1 MSETKAQAH
10 KWLLGGLFA
19 LLASCSQ
26 ANPTP
31 NQDEA
36 NPETTVLQGAALE
49 SLQSVGAD
57 GTFEFAKPRLTG
69 LSAQSTALAP
79 FRTGQILVSGISSK
93 TPEGIAPVE
102 ITAVEETSS
111 GYRVKTRSV
120 PLEKAIKNANVSFE
134 KRLGE
139 DQLEELPKA
148 MSLAAQG
155 TLGDA
160 CMKKGTSGFVV
171 HFNQEMSLEPRGVK
185 GAIAAKGR
193 LKGCVRLNV
202 TFKSDVSISYFSL
215 KTFEMGVKTVNEQEN
230 NLEIEGL
237 IGTGSNLEVPLKAIY
252 FKHQTILIAGVPVVY
267 QPILTLKLGMDNTI
281 KGTVSAGVSLQRE
294 TYLGV
299 RYLRSEGKF
308 RLINTV
314 SKQVDFLPPQVSD
327 LIVGEI
333 GGSLALE
340 FKIKFYGS
348 VSASVEGKV
357 RGYVTLKPLANP
369 GKRGILG
376 VNIEFKAS
384 VEAEINIWGYSLLKQ
399 EASFAINPYEIWRRE
414 Y

>member
-49 SLQSVGAD
+49 NLQSVGAD
-57 GTFEFAKPRLTG
+57 GTFEFAKPRLNG

-79 FRTGQILVSGISSK
+79 YRTGQILVSGISNK
-93 TPEGIAPVE
+93 TPQGIAPVE

-120 PLEKAIKNANVSFE
+120 PLEKAIKNANVNFE
-134 KRLGE
+134 KVLGE
-139 DQLEELPKA
+139 DQLEQLPQG

-155 TLGDA
+155 VLGDA
-160 CMKKGTSGFVV
+160 CMKKGTGGFVV
-171 HFNQEMSLEPRGVK
+171 HFDRAMSLEPRNTNE
-185 GAIAAKGR
+185 AITATGR
-193 LKGCVRLNV
+193 LKGCIRLNV
-202 TFKSDVSISYFSL
+202 TFKSNVEISFFSL
-215 KTFEMGVKTVNEQEN
+215 KSFEMGVGTATEQEKS
-230 NLEIEGL
+230 LEIEGSV
-237 IGTGSNLEVPLKAIY
+237 GTGSNLEVALKTLT
-252 FKHQTILIAGVPVVY
+252 FKHQTFLIAGVPVVY
-267 QPILTLKLGMDNTI
+267 QPILTLKLGMDNSV
-281 KGTVSAGVSLQRE
+281 KGAVSAGLSLQRE
-294 TYLGV
+294 SYLGV
-299 RYLRSEGKF
+299 RYSRSEGKF
-308 RLINTV
+308 RLLSTS
-314 SKQVDFLPPQVSD
+314 SKQVNFLPPQVSD
-327 LIVGEI
+327 LIVGEV

-340 FKIKFYGS
+340 FKLKFYGS
-348 VSASVEGKV
+348 LSAAVEAKL
-357 RGYVTLKPLANP
+357 RAYANLKPLVNWAKP
-369 GKRGILG
+369 VTVGINL
-376 VNIEFKAS
+376 ETKAS

-399 EASFAINPYEIWRRE
+399 KASFSFSPYEFWKRE